1 MIQLVA
7 GETGK
12 GKTKTLI
19 QMANNVSTTS
29 KGHIVYID
37 NNKKH
42 IFDLNHHIRFIE
54 VSEFPIESFDEF
66 FGFLCGILSEDF
78 DIEHVFIDGLLKVAN
93 INEEM
98 GAILINKI
106 KALSDKFNIQFII
119 SLSCKED
126 VLPLNLHQY
135 LVA

>member
-1 MIQLVA
+1 MIQIVA

-19 QMANNVSTTS
+19 QMANNVSKTS
-29 KGHIVYID
+29 RGHVVYID

-42 IFDLNHHIRFIE
+42 IFDLHHNIRFIE
-54 VSEFPIESFDEF
+54 ASEFPLESFNEF

-78 DIEHVFIDGLLKVAN
+78 DIEHIFIDGLLKVAH
-93 INEEM
+93 IDEET
-98 GAILINKI
+98 GALLINKI
-106 KALSDKFNIQFII
+106 KELSDKFNIRFII
-119 SLSCKED
+119 SLSCKEE
-126 VLPLNLHQY
+126 VLPVNLHQY